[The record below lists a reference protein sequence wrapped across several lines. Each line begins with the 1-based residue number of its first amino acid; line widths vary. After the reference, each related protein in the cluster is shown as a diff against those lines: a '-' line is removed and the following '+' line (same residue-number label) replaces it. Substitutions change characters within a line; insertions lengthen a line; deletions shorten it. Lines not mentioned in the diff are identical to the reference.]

1 MDCRPSPIMP
11 CMQCMQCK
19 EVFGRRLLFAPSA
32 TTCSFHAL
40 LDLLALG
47 EILAK
52 PHRGSLTG
60 SSRFDAWAP
69 AATPIDARVPELA
82 RNATLCRSHLACK
95 ETRLAA
101 QYACFSWVHQPT
113 LASLVR
119 ASLPRACAV
128 GSMRKAQ
135 GLSPL
140 AVVGAVR
147 WKTGAEDSHPRV
159 CGPGFALH
167 MPLRWPPRQSD
178 GARRRGLTSLQRC
191 RWRRIQIRAAASY
204 YNASPKNMR
213 RGVRREHQTWRFVRP
228 LFIQLVCPFC
238 HRRCAR
244 VDGAD
249 PMNCASIT
257 RGAPGTNSPNSAWLS
272 ASTPASHQAERN
284 AMPPCC

>member
-1 MDCRPSPIMP
+1 LGGQANATHPPTHT
-11 CMQCMQCK
+11 
-19 EVFGRRLLFAPSA
+19 RRDGNLRARACP
-32 TTCSFHAL
+32 
-40 LDLLALG
+40 D
-47 EILAK
+47 
-52 PHRGSLTG
+52 P
-60 SSRFDAWAP
+60 WAP

-213 RGVRREHQTWRFVRP
+213 RG
-228 LFIQLVCPFC
+228 LPFLPS
-238 HRRCAR
+238 
-244 VDGAD
+244 
-249 PMNCASIT
+249 PMCASGWGRSDELRIDNQRRARHQLAELGLALSFNSSLPSSRAECHAALLLIYHSWIGSSAVVAT
-257 RGAPGTNSPNSAWLS
+257 LYCFHGGELRGGSIESPRDRRFGGVRVERVSTFCSLQQAPN
-272 ASTPASHQAERN
+272 
-284 AMPPCC
+284 